1 MERNLGGSSNISLD
15 IVNCVAEKEHTD
27 PLELPPLYDAV
38 DPDALDD
45 LVESGRQNG
54 TTQSGRIEFHYN
66 GYMVIVEFGNAPE
79 ITVKEEPE
87 LVE

>member
-1 MERNLGGSSNISLD
+1 MERDIEGEDRISLY

-45 LVESGRQNG
+45 LFASGRQNG
-54 TTQSGRIEFHYN
+54 TAQSGRIEFQYN
-66 GYMVIVEFGNAPE
+66 GYTVIVEFGVDPA
-79 ITVKEEPE
+79 IAVKEGPE

>member
-1 MERNLGGSSNISLD
+1 MERSLGEEGNISLQ
-15 IVNCVAEKEHTD
+15 IVDFVAKREHTD

-45 LVESGRQNG
+45 LFESGHQNG
-54 TTQSGRIEFHYN
+54 TAQSGRIEFQYN
-66 GYMVIVEFGNAPE
+66 GYTVIVEFDNGPE

>member
-1 MERNLGGSSNISLD
+1 MGSNIEEQDSISLY

-54 TTQSGRIEFHYN
+54 TTQSGRIEFQYN
-66 GYMVIVEFGNAPE
+66 GYTVIVEFGNAPE
-79 ITVKEEPE
+79 ITVKEELE
-87 LVE
+87 FVE

>member
-1 MERNLGGSSNISLD
+1 MGRDLGNKSNISLH
-15 IVNCVAEKEHTD
+15 IVNCIAEREHAD

-45 LVESGRQNG
+45 LFASGCQSETDR
-54 TTQSGRIEFHYN
+54 SGRIEFQYN
-66 GYMVIVEFGNAPE
+66 GYTVIVEFDNGPE

>member
-1 MERNLGGSSNISLD
+1 MERSLGEEGNISLQ
-15 IVNCVAEKEHTD
+15 IVDCIAKREHTD

-45 LVESGRQNG
+45 LFESGRQNG
-54 TTQSGRIEFHYN
+54 MAQSGRIEFQYN
-66 GYMVIVEFGNAPE
+66 GYVVVVEFGTDPE

>member
-1 MERNLGGSSNISLD
+1 MERSLGEEGNVSLQ
-15 IVNCVAEKEHTD
+15 IVDCVAKREHTD

-45 LVESGRQNG
+45 LFASGRQNG
-54 TTQSGRIEFHYN
+54 MTQSGRIEFQYN
-66 GYMVIVEFGNAPE
+66 GYTVIVEFDSGPE

>member
-1 MERNLGGSSNISLD
+1 MERSLGEEGSVSFQ
-15 IVNCVAEKEHTD
+15 IVDCVAKREHTD

-45 LVESGRQNG
+45 LFASGRQNG
-54 TTQSGRIEFHYN
+54 TAQSGQIEFQYN
-66 GYMVIVEFGNAPE
+66 GYTVVVEFDNGPE